1 MNTDLHELEL
11 LLRSRFP
18 IVVIETHEET
28 RVLELF
34 RRLAPQLGKGVLSWS
49 ATEGLVWSVASPRLE
64 VDNGNS
70 HGRQHT
76 EPAKLL
82 QHIKGVRQG
91 SLFIL
96 KDFHPYLDEPIN
108 VRLLREIALAHD
120 TNQHT
125 VVLLSPTIKPPE
137 ELKRLCARF
146 SLSLPTHKQLRAL
159 VEEEAGAWSKEIGGK
174 VKADKQALEQ
184 LVRNLQGLTTEDAR
198 RLARSAICNDGAIT
212 HSDIAEV
219 QQAKYRLLDMD
230 GLLSF
235 EYETAQFGEVGG
247 LDNLKSWLASRRKP
261 FLEPDNRYGLQ
272 PPKGI
277 LLLGVQGGGKSLAAK
292 AVAGTWG
299 VPLLRLDFAA
309 LYNKFFGETERNLR
323 ESLKMAEIMAPCV
336 LWVDEIEKGLATDA
350 HDSGT
355 SRRVLGTLLTWMAE
369 RHERVFIVATAN
381 DIQSLPPEL
390 IRKGRMDE
398 IFFVDLP
405 DPAARE
411 EIFRIHLEKRKQPL
425 SNFKRSELASAAAG
439 FSGSEIE
446 QAVVAGLYA
455 ALADDRPLDNALILR
470 EIGRTQPLSVVMAE
484 RLDALRDWA
493 AKRTVPAQ
501 GPPRS

>member
-18 IVVIETHEET
+18 LVVIETHEET

-34 RRLAPQLGKGVLSWS
+34 RKLTPQLGKAVLSWS
-49 ATEGLVWSVASPRLE
+49 ATEGLNWSSATPRLE
-64 VDNGNS
+64 VDNGAS
-70 HGRQHT
+70 TSRQHT
-76 EPAKLL
+76 EPAKVL
-82 QHIKGVRQG
+82 QHIKRVRQG
-91 SLFIL
+91 SIFIL
-96 KDFHPYLDEPIN
+96 KDFHPYLDDPIN
-108 VRLLREIALAHD
+108 VRLLREIALD
-120 TNQHT
+120 YGSLQHT
-125 VVLLSPTIKPPE
+125 LVLLSPSIKLPE
-137 ELKRLCARF
+137 ELRRLYARF
-146 SLSLPTHKQLRAL
+146 SLSLPNLTQLHSII
-159 VEEEAGAWSKEIGGK
+159 EEEAQTWSREIGGK

-184 LVRNLQGLTTEDAR
+184 LVRNLQGLTREDAR
-198 RLARSAICNDGAIT
+198 RLARSAIWNDGAIS

-219 QQAKYRLLDMD
+219 QQAKYHLLDMD

-235 EYETAQFGEVGG
+235 EYETAQFSDVGG
-247 LDNLKSWLASRRKP
+247 LHNLKRWLASRKKP
-261 FLEPDNRYGLQ
+261 FLEPDNRYGLE

-292 AVAGTWG
+292 AVAGAWG

-323 ESLKMAEIMAPCV
+323 ESLKMAEVMAPCV
-336 LWVDEIEKGLATDA
+336 LWVDEIEKGIATDA

-369 RHERVFIVATAN
+369 RRERVFIVATAN
-381 DIQSLPPEL
+381 DIQTLPPEL

-405 DPAARE
+405 EPSERE
-411 EIFRIHLEKRKQPL
+411 EIFRIHVEKRKQPL
-425 SNFKRSELASAAAG
+425 ANFNFAQLARATEG

-446 QAVVAGLYA
+446 QAVVGGLYA
-455 ALADDRPLDNALILR
+455 ALADDRPLDNALILN
-470 EIGRTQPLSVVMAE
+470 EIERTQPLSVVME
-484 RLDALRDWA
+484 EKLRALREWA
-493 AKRTVPAQ
+493 AGRTVAAQ
-501 GPPRS
+501 GQANT

>member
-18 IVVIETHEET
+18 IVVIETHEEL

-34 RRLAPQLGKGVLSWS
+34 RRLTPQLGKAVLHWS
-49 ATEGLVWSVASPRLE
+49 ATEGLVWSAASPRLE
-64 VDNGNS
+64 IDNGNS
-70 HGRQHT
+70 HNAQHM
-76 EPAKLL
+76 EPDKVLK
-82 QHIKGVRQG
+82 HIKGVRQG
-91 SLFIL
+91 SIFIL
-96 KDFHPYLDEPIN
+96 KDFHPYLDEPLN
-108 VRLLREIALAHD
+108 VRLLREIALAHEA
-120 TNQHT
+120 NQHT
-125 VVLLSPTIKPPE
+125 VVLLSPSIKLPE

-146 SLSLPTHKQLRAL
+146 ALSLPTYEKLRSL
-159 VEEEAGAWSKEIGGK
+159 VEAEARTWSKEIGGK

-198 RLARSAICNDGAIT
+198 RLARSAIYNDGAIT

-247 LDNLKSWLASRRKP
+247 LHNLKHWLGSRKKP
-261 FLEPDNRYGLQ
+261 FIEPDNRYGLK

-292 AVAGTWG
+292 AVAGAWG

-323 ESLKMAEIMAPCV
+323 DSLKMAEVMAPCV
-336 LWVDEIEKGLATDA
+336 LWIDEIEKGIATDT

-369 RHERVFIVATAN
+369 RRDRVFLVATAN

-405 DPAARE
+405 ETTERE
-411 EIFRIHLEKRKQPL
+411 EIFRIHVEKRKQPV
-425 SNFKRSELASAAAG
+425 SNFNFAELARAAAG

-455 ALADDRPLDNALILR
+455 ALADDRPLDNALILH
-470 EIGRTQPLSVVMAE
+470 EIGKTQPLSVVMAE
-484 RLDALRDWA
+484 KLRALREWA
-493 AKRTVPAQ
+493 ANRTVPAQ
-501 GPPRS
+501 GERSA